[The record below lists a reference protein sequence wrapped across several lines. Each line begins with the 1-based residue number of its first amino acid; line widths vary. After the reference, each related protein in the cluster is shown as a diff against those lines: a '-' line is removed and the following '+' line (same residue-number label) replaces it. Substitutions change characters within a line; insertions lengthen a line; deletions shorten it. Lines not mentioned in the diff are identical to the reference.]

1 VPIVRSDKVVAL
13 AAMAN
18 KPCVYTQGDIKQTTV
33 KRLAALMGGH
43 MDGLTATRAIRSST
57 GAGAR
62 SDIPI
67 IALTSYAMADDR
79 RKFLAAGM
87 DAYLAKPVRASDL
100 EKALTES
107 FRRKSGR
114 RHGNSSAGKN

>member
-1 VPIVRSDKVVAL
+1 
-13 AAMAN
+13 
-18 KPCVYTQGDIKQTTV
+18 
-33 KRLAALMGGH
+33 
-43 MDGLTATRAIRSST
+43 
-57 GAGAR
+57 
-62 SDIPI
+62 
-67 IALTSYAMADDR
+67 MADDR